1 MEITCNIEKARKFL
15 WVRVGEGAIQTPSC
29 GIRSIY
35 MSKDGVDFEKIE
47 DLESIFDNSNTSE
60 LPNCSPQSMMY
71 GDGASYNSSDDETTA
86 EIEVV
91 PEESPKE
98 ATVETGTKNHGQKKR
113 KMEEL
118 KSTDYFVKCNQGYIC
133 IMYRGKS
140 ASLNLSIN
148 LEKHLLDYHKNAL

>member
-1 MEITCNIEKARKFL
+1 PFSERKFQIFFSFNQSQKETWCVEGVDFHNYMEITCNIEKARKFL

-86 EIEVV
+86 
-91 PEESPKE
+91 
-98 ATVETGTKNHGQKKR
+98 
-113 KMEEL
+113 
-118 KSTDYFVKCNQGYIC
+118 
-133 IMYRGKS
+133 GK
-140 ASLNLSIN
+140 
-148 LEKHLLDYHKNAL
+148 